1 MKTIDKIKQKK
12 ALTSSNVNQLERKHD
27 FQQKTL
33 ISEPNPK
40 SSLLI
45 FGNVKL
51 LSYSLKRRTWL
62 YQFADLS
69 DVVVKYSIPEKIEL
83 GLPLDDILYEK
94 HKRIFEEYKES
105 ILLTI
110 RKKQTEPPKVAT
122 VQKFNPEPTMDTDKL
137 LNSKYE
143 ALKAQKNEITD
154 YDYKKHKFWEA
165 IFENHDEFIEAELV
179 THFKTKYKKT
189 TTQTINIIFQAEN
202 EGYIINTNFPF
213 NSNHI
218 YKLNKEAICK
228 CISQER
234 LAA

>member
-1 MKTIDKIKQKK
+1 MKTLNKIKEKIG
-12 ALTSSNVNQLERKHD
+12 LTPKTENRLE
-27 FQQKTL
+27 QKTTNNDFSTK
-33 ISEPNPK
+33 SEPKPK

-51 LSYSLKRRTWL
+51 LSYSLKRRAWY

-69 DVVVKYSIPEKIEL
+69 NIDVKYSIPERLEL
-83 GLPLDDILYEK
+83 GLPDDDILCEK

-105 ILLTI
+105 IMLTI
-110 RKKQTEPPKVAT
+110 RKMRTEPSKVAT
-122 VQKFNPEPTMDTDKL
+122 VQKFEPKPPNDTNKP
-137 LNSKYE
+137 LNRKYE
-143 ALKAQKNEITD
+143 ALKARKCEITD

-165 IFENHDEFIEAELV
+165 IFKNHDEYVEAELV
-179 THFKTKYKKT
+179 THFETKYKKT
-189 TTQTINIIFQAEN
+189 VTQAINIIFQAQN

-218 YKLNKEAICK
+218 YKLNREAICK